1 MPLNYST
8 PKELSPSPKANTVRC
23 TRITILPEGRRI
35 DYEFHA
41 FDADGVKV
49 GDIHTS
55 DTFGDTLMPDDVLAG
70 KLTAA
75 QVYAALKARAYATVQ
90 DALGAGIVE

>member
-23 TRITILPEGRRI
+23 TRITILPESGRI
-35 DYEFHA
+35 EYEFQA
-41 FDADGVKV
+41 FDAADVKV

-55 DTFGDTLMPDDVLAG
+55 DTFGDTLKPDDVIG
-70 KLTAA
+70 DRLTAA
-75 QVYAALKARAYATVQ
+75 QVYAGLKARAYATAQ
-90 DALGAGIVE
+90 AQLGNGTVE